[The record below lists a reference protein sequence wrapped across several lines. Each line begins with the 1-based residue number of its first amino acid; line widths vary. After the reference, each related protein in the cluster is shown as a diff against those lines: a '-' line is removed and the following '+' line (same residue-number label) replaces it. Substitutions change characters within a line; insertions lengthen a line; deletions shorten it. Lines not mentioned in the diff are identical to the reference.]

1 MFVAE
6 IFDKLF
12 ALAVLGIIFGSIFGF
27 PFAMARMKQREKE
40 KDGRTAV
47 AANAETIGRLE
58 RLEERVK
65 VLERIV
71 TDDRADLHRQ
81 FREL

>member
-1 MFVAE
+1 MFATE
-6 IFDKLF
+6 ILDKLF
-12 ALAVLGIIFGSIFGF
+12 ALAVLIIIFGSIFGF
-27 PFAMARMKQREKE
+27 PFAMARMKQKDKE
-40 KDGRTAV
+40 RDYGTAS
-47 AANAETIGRLE
+47 AETVSRLE
-58 RLEERVK
+58 KLEERVK